1 MTIAEL
7 IERVRRYEPAA
18 DAQRLTRVY
27 ELAVAAHQ
35 GQRRASGES
44 YVEHPLAVAGIL
56 ADLEVD
62 HQTIAAA
69 LLHDVVE
76 DTSVTSEQVTAQFG
90 DEVARLVDGVTKLT
104 RIPYQSKEDAQVE
117 NLRKMFLAMA
127 KDIRVIIIKL
137 ADRLHNMRT
146 LASLPPPKQQAIAR
160 ETLDIYAPIAHRLGI
175 WKIKWEIEDECLRYL
190 DPSSYHDIVE
200 RVAKTRRE
208 READVE
214 KAIARLRDEFKEL
227 KINAEIQGRPKHF
240 YSIYS
245 KISKGRDFSTIYDLT
260 AIRIIVDTVKDCY
273 AALGAV
279 HAMWTPLPG
288 RFKDYIAMPKPN
300 MYQSLHT
307 TVVGPSG
314 DPLEIQIRTWEM
326 HRTSEYGIAAHWRY
340 KEGGK
345 ADQYENKLSWLRALL
360 EWQKDMR
367 DSRVFM
373 ENLKLDLFD
382 SQVFVFSP
390 RGDVYSVPAGGTPLD
405 FAYQVH
411 TDVGNHCV
419 GAKINGRIV
428 PLDYA
433 MQNGDICE
441 ILVNKSSGRPSLDWL
456 SIVKTSS
463 AKHKIKQW
471 FRKERREENVL
482 AGQEA
487 LEQELARAGVRTD
500 VARGALLERIA
511 SRLNYATPTDL
522 YAAIGFGDASAQAV
536 ANRVRDE
543 VKHDNVVDLTKIGR
557 KPALRK
563 SPRRTSG
570 VRIAGVDDVLVRLS
584 KCCSPVPGRSDHRVR
599 HDRPRRERPSRRLP
613 QRGLHERDPRAD
625 SPGAVGR
632 RRRPYALRRHRSRGR
647 RPFAA
652 APRHHGGL
660 CRAQDAGQ
668 LGERAGAQ
676 RRRSGRELDGADS
689 RPRSS
694 AQAAHQDRNAQERP
708 PRLSRYEARAHG
720 ALGGVSNA
728 HFVVPAI
735 AAFAAG
741 AMNSVAG
748 GGSFLSF
755 PALLFAGVPA
765 DFGQRN
771 EQCGDVGRH
780 HRERARLPRRSH
792 RASGAFAAG
801 GLRERRRFAD
811 RRVRCFSSRRR
822 HSSNA

>member
-1 MTIAEL
+1 MPIAEL
-7 IERVRRYEPAA
+7 IDRVRRYDSAA
-18 DAQRLTRVY
+18 DAEALERVY

-44 YVEHPLAVAGIL
+44 FIEHPLAVAGIL
-56 ADLEVD
+56 ADLEMD

-76 DTSVTSEQVTAQFG
+76 DTSVTHEQVAELCG
-90 DEVARLVDGVTKLT
+90 EEVSRLVDGVTKLT

-146 LASLPPPKQQAIAR
+146 LASLPPAKQRAIAR

-190 DPSSYHDIVE
+190 DPSGYHDIVE
-200 RVAKTRRE
+200 RVAKTRTA
-208 READVE
+208 READVDA
-214 KAIARLRDEFKEL
+214 AIANLRRDFANL
-227 KINAEIQGRPKHF
+227 NVNAEIQGRPKHF

-245 KISKGRDFSTIYDLT
+245 KLSKGRDFSTIYDLT
-260 AIRIIVDTVKDCY
+260 AIRIIVDSVKDCY

-279 HAMWTPLPG
+279 HTMWTPLPG

-307 TVVGPSG
+307 TVIGPAG

-345 ADQYENKLSWLRALL
+345 ADQFENKLSWLRALL

-382 SQVFVFSP
+382 SQVFAFSP
-390 RGDVYSVPAGGTPLD
+390 RGDVYSIPAGGTPLD

-419 GAKINGRIV
+419 GSKINGRIV
-428 PLDYA
+428 PLDY
-433 MQNGDICE
+433 QIRNGDICE

-456 SIVKTSS
+456 SIVKTSG

-487 LEQELARAGVRTD
+487 LEQDLARAGMRTD
-500 VARGALLERIA
+500 LARGELIGRIA
-511 SRLNYATPTDL
+511 ARMNYSTPTDL
-522 YAAIGFGDASAQAV
+522 FAAIGFGDASAQAV
-536 ANRVRDE
+536 ANRLRDE
-543 VKHDNVVDLTKIGR
+543 VKHDNVVDFTKIGR
-557 KPALRK
+557 KPVARK
-563 SPRRTSG
+563 SVRRSSG
-570 VRIAGVDDVLVRLS
+570 VRIAGVDDMLVRVS
-584 KCCSPVPGRSDHRVR
+584 KCCSPVPGDPIIGYVTIGRGVSVHRADCPNIAFMNATPERILQATWVDDTGLTHGVDVEVEADDRSQLLQDIMAVFSEVKTQVSSVNARVR
-599 HDRPRRERPSRRLP
+599 RDGVAVASLTVQIRDLDHLHKILVKLETLKNVRRVYRVTKRERS
-613 QRGLHERDPRAD
+613 
-625 SPGAVGR
+625 
-632 RRRPYALRRHRSRGR
+632 AL
-647 RPFAA
+647 
-652 APRHHGGL
+652 
-660 CRAQDAGQ
+660 
-668 LGERAGAQ
+668 
-676 RRRSGRELDGADS
+676 
-689 RPRSS
+689 
-694 AQAAHQDRNAQERP
+694 
-708 PRLSRYEARAHG
+708 
-720 ALGGVSNA
+720 
-728 HFVVPAI
+728 
-735 AAFAAG
+735 
-741 AMNSVAG
+741 
-748 GGSFLSF
+748 
-755 PALLFAGVPA
+755 
-765 DFGQRN
+765 
-771 EQCGDVGRH
+771 
-780 HRERARLPRRSH
+780 
-792 RASGAFAAG
+792 
-801 GLRERRRFAD
+801 
-811 RRVRCFSSRRR
+811 
-822 HSSNA
+822 

>member
-1 MTIAEL
+1 MTIEEL
-7 IERVRRYEPAA
+7 IERVRRYEPSA
-18 DAQRLTRVY
+18 DAEWLRRVY
-27 ELAVAAHQ
+27 ELAVAAHL

-56 ADLEVD
+56 AELEVD

-76 DTSVTSEQVTAQFG
+76 DTSITSEQVTEQFG
-90 DEVARLVDGVTKLT
+90 EEVARLVDGVTKLT

-146 LASLPPPKQQAIAR
+146 LASLPEAKQQAIAR

-190 DPSSYHDIVE
+190 DPASFGDIVE

-208 READVE
+208 READVD
-214 KAIARLRDEFKEL
+214 KAIARLRDEFKDL
-227 KINAEIQGRPKHF
+227 KVNAEIQGRPKHF

-314 DPLEIQIRTWEM
+314 EPLEIQIRTWEM

-345 ADQYENKLSWLRALL
+345 ADQFENKLSWLRALL

-382 SQVFVFSP
+382 SQVFAFSP
-390 RGDVYSVPAGGTPLD
+390 RGDVYSITAGGTPLD

-419 GAKINGRIV
+419 GAKVNGRIV

-487 LEQELARAGVRTD
+487 LEQELARAGLRTD

-511 SRLNYATPTDL
+511 SRLNYSTPTDL

-536 ANRVRDE
+536 ANRLRDE
-543 VKHDNVVDLTKIGR
+543 LKHDNVVDLTKIGR
-557 KPALRK
+557 KLPARK
-563 SPRRTSG
+563 TVRRTCG

-584 KCCSPVPGRSDHRVR
+584 KCCSPVPGDPIIGYVTIGRGVSVHRADCPNVAFMNATPERILQAQWIDDAGLTHGVDVEVEAEDRTQLLQDIMGVFSELKTQVSSVNARVR
-599 HDRPRRERPSRRLP
+599 KDGVAVASLTVQIRDLDHLHKLLTKLETLKNVRRVYRVTKRERT
-613 QRGLHERDPRAD
+613 
-625 SPGAVGR
+625 
-632 RRRPYALRRHRSRGR
+632 AL
-647 RPFAA
+647 
-652 APRHHGGL
+652 
-660 CRAQDAGQ
+660 
-668 LGERAGAQ
+668 
-676 RRRSGRELDGADS
+676 
-689 RPRSS
+689 
-694 AQAAHQDRNAQERP
+694 
-708 PRLSRYEARAHG
+708 
-720 ALGGVSNA
+720 
-728 HFVVPAI
+728 
-735 AAFAAG
+735 
-741 AMNSVAG
+741 
-748 GGSFLSF
+748 
-755 PALLFAGVPA
+755 
-765 DFGQRN
+765 
-771 EQCGDVGRH
+771 
-780 HRERARLPRRSH
+780 
-792 RASGAFAAG
+792 
-801 GLRERRRFAD
+801 
-811 RRVRCFSSRRR
+811 
-822 HSSNA
+822 

>member
-7 IERVRRYEPAA
+7 AA
-18 DAQRLTRVY
+18 AVKTYDPSLDEGWLHRVY
-27 ELAVAAHQ
+27 EVADRAHD

-44 YVEHPLAVAGIL
+44 YIEHPLAVAKIL
-56 ADLEVD
+56 AELEMD
-62 HQTIAAA
+62 RQTIAAA

-76 DTSVTSEQVTAQFG
+76 DTTVTSEQVAAEFG
-90 DEVARLVDGVTKLT
+90 SEIANLVDGVTKLT

-117 NLRKMFLAMA
+117 NLRKMFMAMA
-127 KDIRVIIIKL
+127 RDIRVIIIKL

-146 LASLPPPKQQAIAR
+146 LASLPPAKQQAIAR

-175 WKIKWEIEDECLRYL
+175 WKIKWEIEDECLKYL
-190 DPSSYHDIVE
+190 YPEPYREIVE

-208 READVE
+208 RENDVQQ
-214 KAIARLRDEFKEL
+214 AIERLRAEFANM

-245 KISKGRDFSTIYDLT
+245 KIKKGRDFSTIYDLT

-307 TVVGPSG
+307 TVVGPQG

-340 KEGGK
+340 KEGSK
-345 ADQYENKLSWLRALL
+345 ADQFENKLSWLRALL

-367 DSRVFM
+367 DSRMFM

-382 SQVFVFSP
+382 SQAFVFSP
-390 RGDVYSVPAGGTPLD
+390 RGDVFSVPAGGTPLD

-411 TDVGNHCV
+411 TDVGNHCI
-419 GAKINGRIV
+419 GAKVNGRIV

-433 MQNGDICE
+433 LQNGDICE

-487 LEQELARAGVRTD
+487 VESELARMHLRPD
-500 VARGALLERIA
+500 LARGDLIDRIA
-511 SRLNYATPTDL
+511 NRMNYGSPTDL
-522 YAAIGFGDASAQAV
+522 FAAIGFGDASALAV
-536 ANRVRDE
+536 ANRIREE
-543 VKHDNVVDLTKIGR
+543 VKGDNVVDLTRARKIPVR
-557 KPALRK
+557 RAARK
-563 SPRRTSG
+563 SSG

-584 KCCSPVPGRSDHRVR
+584 KCCSPVPGDPIIGYVTIGRGVSVHRADCPNVAYMNATPERILQAEWIGDTDMTHAVDIEVEADDRPQLLQDIMAVFSEFKTTVSSVTARVR
-599 HDRPRRERPSRRLP
+599 KDGFALTSLNVQIRDLDH
-613 QRGLHERDPRAD
+613 LHKIITKLE
-625 SPGAVGR
+625 
-632 RRRPYALRRHRSRGR
+632 ALK
-647 RPFAA
+647 
-652 APRHHGGL
+652 
-660 CRAQDAGQ
+660 
-668 LGERAGAQ
+668 
-676 RRRSGRELDGADS
+676 
-689 RPRSS
+689 
-694 AQAAHQDRNAQERP
+694 N
-708 PRLSRYEARAHG
+708 
-720 ALGGVSNA
+720 V
-728 HFVVPAI
+728 
-735 AAFAAG
+735 
-741 AMNSVAG
+741 
-748 GGSFLSF
+748 
-755 PALLFAGVPA
+755 
-765 DFGQRN
+765 
-771 EQCGDVGRH
+771 
-780 HRERARLPRRSH
+780 
-792 RASGAFAAG
+792 
-801 GLRERRRFAD
+801 
-811 RRVRCFSSRRR
+811 RRVYRVTKREKTT
-822 HSSNA
+822 AGI

>member
-7 IERVRRYEPAA
+7 IERVRRYEPSA
-18 DAQRLTRVY
+18 DGEWLTRVY
-27 ELAVAAHQ
+27 ELATAAHQ
-35 GQRRASGES
+35 GQRRVSGES
-44 YVEHPLAVAGIL
+44 YIEHPLAVAGIL

-76 DTSVTSEQVTAQFG
+76 DTSITSEQVSAQFG
-90 DEVARLVDGVTKLT
+90 DEVARLVEGVTKLT

-146 LASLPPPKQQAIAR
+146 LGSLTPAKQQAIAR

-190 DPSSYHDIVE
+190 DQSSYAEIVE
-200 RVAKTRRE
+200 LVAKTRRE

-214 KAIARLRDEFKEL
+214 KSIARLRDEFKEL

-245 KISKGRDFSTIYDLT
+245 KISTGRDFSTIYDLT

-345 ADQYENKLSWLRALL
+345 ADQFENKLSWLRALL

-382 SQVFVFSP
+382 TQVFVFSP
-390 RGDVYSVPAGGTPLD
+390 RGDVYSIAAGGTPLD

-419 GAKINGRIV
+419 GAKVNGRIV

-482 AGQEA
+482 AGEEA
-487 LEQELARAGVRTD
+487 LEQELARAGLRTD

-511 SRLNYATPTDL
+511 ARLNYASPTDL

-536 ANRVRDE
+536 ANRVRE
-543 VKHDNVVDLTKIGR
+543 EFKHDNVVDLTKIGR
-557 KPALRK
+557 KPVPRK
-563 SPRRTSG
+563 SPRRSSG
-570 VRIAGVDDVLVRLS
+570 VRIAGVDDVMVRLS
-584 KCCSPVPGRSDHRVR
+584 KCCSPVPGDPIIGYVTIGRGVSVHRADCPNVAYMNATPERILQSQWLDDAGLTHGVDIEVEADDRSQLVQDIMAVFAELKTQVSSVNARVR
-599 HDRPRRERPSRRLP
+599 KDGVAVTSLTVQIRDLDHLHKLLTKLETLKNVRRVYRVTKRERT
-613 QRGLHERDPRAD
+613 
-625 SPGAVGR
+625 
-632 RRRPYALRRHRSRGR
+632 AL
-647 RPFAA
+647 
-652 APRHHGGL
+652 
-660 CRAQDAGQ
+660 
-668 LGERAGAQ
+668 
-676 RRRSGRELDGADS
+676 
-689 RPRSS
+689 
-694 AQAAHQDRNAQERP
+694 
-708 PRLSRYEARAHG
+708 
-720 ALGGVSNA
+720 
-728 HFVVPAI
+728 
-735 AAFAAG
+735 
-741 AMNSVAG
+741 
-748 GGSFLSF
+748 
-755 PALLFAGVPA
+755 
-765 DFGQRN
+765 
-771 EQCGDVGRH
+771 
-780 HRERARLPRRSH
+780 
-792 RASGAFAAG
+792 
-801 GLRERRRFAD
+801 
-811 RRVRCFSSRRR
+811 
-822 HSSNA
+822 

>member
-1 MTIAEL
+1 MTISEL
-7 IERVRRYEPAA
+7 IERVRRYDPAL
-18 DAQRLTRVY
+18 DAGWLTRVY
-27 ELAVAAHQ
+27 ELADAAHE

-44 YVEHPLAVAGIL
+44 YIEHPLAVAGIL
-56 ADLEVD
+56 AELEMD

-76 DTSVTSEQVTAQFG
+76 DTSITSEQVTEKFG
-90 DEVARLVDGVTKLT
+90 EEVARLVEGVTKLT

-146 LASLPPPKQQAIAR
+146 LASLPPSKQQAIAR

-190 DPSSYHDIVE
+190 DPASFHDIVE

-214 KAIARLRDEFKEL
+214 MGIARLRDEFKEL

-245 KISKGRDFSTIYDLT
+245 KIKSGRDFSTIYDLT
-260 AIRIIVDTVKDCY
+260 AIRIIVDSVKDCY

-326 HRTSEYGIAAHWRY
+326 HRTGEYGIAAHWRY

-345 ADQYENKLSWLRALL
+345 ADQFENKLSWLRALL

-390 RGDVYSVPAGGTPLD
+390 RGDVYSIPAGGTPLD

-419 GAKINGRIV
+419 GAKTNGRIV
-428 PLDYA
+428 PLDYQ

-487 LEQELARAGVRTD
+487 LEQELARAGLRTD
-500 VARGALLERIA
+500 VARGELLERIA
-511 SRLNYATPTDL
+511 ARLNYATPTDL
-522 YAAIGFGDASAQAV
+522 FAAIGFGDASAQAV

-563 SPRRTSG
+563 SIRRSTG

-584 KCCSPVPGRSDHRVR
+584 KCCSPVPGDPIIGYVTIGRGVSVHRADCPNVAFMNATPERILQSQWIEAEGLTHGVDVEVEAEDRSQLVQDIMGVFAELKTQVSSVNARVR
-599 HDRPRRERPSRRLP
+599 KDGVAVASLTVQIRDLDHLHKLLTKLEMLKDVRRVYRVTKRERT
-613 QRGLHERDPRAD
+613 
-625 SPGAVGR
+625 
-632 RRRPYALRRHRSRGR
+632 AL
-647 RPFAA
+647 
-652 APRHHGGL
+652 
-660 CRAQDAGQ
+660 
-668 LGERAGAQ
+668 
-676 RRRSGRELDGADS
+676 
-689 RPRSS
+689 
-694 AQAAHQDRNAQERP
+694 
-708 PRLSRYEARAHG
+708 
-720 ALGGVSNA
+720 
-728 HFVVPAI
+728 
-735 AAFAAG
+735 
-741 AMNSVAG
+741 
-748 GGSFLSF
+748 
-755 PALLFAGVPA
+755 
-765 DFGQRN
+765 
-771 EQCGDVGRH
+771 
-780 HRERARLPRRSH
+780 
-792 RASGAFAAG
+792 
-801 GLRERRRFAD
+801 
-811 RRVRCFSSRRR
+811 
-822 HSSNA
+822 